1 MLETNIQYLKGV
13 GPKRA
18 LLFNKLGIAS
28 VRDLL
33 YYPPRRYLDR
43 SLIKNIHDIR
53 VGENITIFGQ
63 VSDKG
68 LVHTRRNFTIFNLL
82 VSDDTGYLLC
92 KWFNQPYLKDRFQTG
107 DRIVVSGQVLSD
119 HGLSMSNPEY
129 ELLDS
134 EDAELIHTGR
144 IVPLH
149 PATGG
154 LSAKQIR
161 QVIKSALE
169 GYLEQIAE
177 PLPPDLIAAK
187 SLLGIQ
193 QAIAQ
198 LHFPEAPEVLEQAHR
213 RLAFEELLYLELIL
227 LLKKNSLQK
236 QGVGARIKTSDWK
249 KDFSSLLPFA
259 LTEAQTRVVGEIS
272 SDLVQARPMHRLLQG
287 DVGSGKTIVALAAI
301 IQAVRGGT
309 QASLMAPTEL
319 LAEQHYNSLCPW
331 LSGLGIACA
340 LLTSKIKNKERM
352 EIYQGLSDGRI
363 NVGLGTQALI
373 QESVVFSNLG
383 LAIIDEQHRFGVSQR
398 AALRFKGKYPHTL
411 VMTATPI
418 PRTLAMTVYGDLDVS
433 TIDQMPQG
441 RQSITTKWTAEANRS
456 KVYDFIEQQLSQGR
470 QAYVVYP
477 VIEESDKTELKAAI
491 KMHRTLSQN
500 IFKNRRVGLMHGQLS
515 TEDRQAVMEDFRNHR
530 IDVLVSTTVI
540 EVGID
545 VPNANIMFIEHAER
559 FGLSQLHQLRGRVG
573 RGSHKSYCILMAG
586 PKLTPEARQRLDTMQ
601 SMSDG
606 FKIAEKDL
614 ELRGPGEFWSTRQH
628 GLPQLKIAD
637 LAKDAALIAPAREE
651 AKRILASDPAL
662 SQKQHLGIKAGLHA
676 FHPEA
681 DKFTSTG

>member
-1 MLETNIQYLKGV
+1 
-13 GPKRA
+13 
-18 LLFNKLGIAS
+18 
-28 VRDLL
+28 L

-43 SLIKNIHDIR
+43 SLIKNIRDIR
-53 VGENITIFGQ
+53 VGDNVTLFGQ

-92 KWFNQPYLKDRFQTG
+92 KWFNQPYLKDRFQIG
-107 DRIVVSGQVLSD
+107 DRIVVSGLVLSD
-119 HGLSMSNPEY
+119 HGLSMANPEY

-149 PATGG
+149 PVTGG

-169 GYLEQIAE
+169 GYLQQIAE
-177 PLPPDLIAAK
+177 PLPPELIMAKDLM
-187 SLLGIQ
+187 GIR
-193 QAIAQ
+193 QAISQ
-198 LHFPEAPEVLEQAHR
+198 LHFPDAPEILEQAHR

-227 LLKKNSLQK
+227 FLKKNALQIH
-236 QGVGARIKTSDWK
+236 GVGAKINSSDWK
-249 KDFSSLLPFA
+249 NDFSSLLPFT
-259 LTEAQTRVVGEIS
+259 LTGAQIRVIGEIS
-272 SDLVQARPMHRLLQG
+272 NDIGQTRPMHRLLQG
-287 DVGSGKTIVALAAI
+287 DVGSGKTMVALAAM

-319 LAEQHYNSLCPW
+319 LAEQHYNFLHPW
-331 LSGLGIACA
+331 FDRLGMTSA
-340 LLTSKIKNKERM
+340 LLTSKIKSKQRA
-352 EIYQGLSDGRI
+352 EIYQGLSDGRL
-363 NVGLGTQALI
+363 NVCVGTQALV
-373 QESVVFSNLG
+373 QESVEFANLG
-383 LAIIDEQHRFGVSQR
+383 LAIIDEQHRFGVRQR
-398 AALRFKGKYPHTL
+398 ADFRFKGKHPHTL

-441 RQSITTKWTAEANRS
+441 RRSITTKWTAEANRS
-456 KVYDFIEQQLSQGR
+456 KVYDFIEQQLEQGR

-491 KMHRTLSQN
+491 KMHRTLSQDY
-500 IFKNRRVGLMHGQLS
+500 FKGRRVGLMHGQLP
-515 TEDRQAVMEDFRNHR
+515 TEDRQAVMEDFRDHR
-530 IDVLVSTTVI
+530 IDILVSTTVI

-545 VPNANIMFIEHAER
+545 VPNANVMFIEQAER

-586 PKLTPEARQRLDTMQ
+586 PKLTLEARLRLDTMQ
-601 SMSDG
+601 SLSDG

-637 LAKDAALIAPAREE
+637 LSRDADLIAPAREE
-651 AKRILASDPAL
+651 AKNILAGDPDL
-662 SQKQHLGIKAGLHA
+662 SKENHRGIKAGLQA

-681 DKFTSTG
+681 DKFTAIG

>member
-1 MLETNIQYLKGV
+1 MIETNIQYLKGV

-53 VGENITIFGQ
+53 VGENITVFGQ

-92 KWFNQPYLKDRFQTG
+92 KWFNQPYLKDRFQIG

-144 IVPLH
+144 IVPFH

-169 GYLEQIAE
+169 GYLDQIAE
-177 PLPPDLIAAK
+177 PLPRELIEAK
-187 SLLGIQ
+187 SLLGIR

-198 LHFPEAPEVLEQAHR
+198 LHFPDAPEILEQAHR
-213 RLAFEELLYLELIL
+213 RLAFEELLYLEMIL

-236 QGVGARIKTSDWK
+236 HRVGAKIKSSDWG

-259 LTEAQTRVVGEIS
+259 LTEAQIRVIGEITTE
-272 SDLVQARPMHRLLQG
+272 LEQARPMHRLLQG
-287 DVGSGKTIVALAAI
+287 DVGSGKTIVALAAM

-331 LSGLGIACA
+331 LSGLGITSA
-340 LLTSKIKNKERM
+340 LLTSKIKNKERA
-352 EIYQGLSDGRI
+352 EIYSGLSDGRI
-363 NVGLGTQALI
+363 NVCLGTQALI
-373 QESVVFSNLG
+373 QESVAFSNLG

-398 AALRFKGKYPHTL
+398 AALRFKGRYPHTL

-456 KVYDFIEQQLSQGR
+456 KVYDFIEQQLGQGR

-491 KMHRTLSQN
+491 KMHRTLARDV
-500 IFKNRRVGLMHGQLS
+500 FKDRRVGLMHGQLS
-515 TEDRQAVMEDFRNHR
+515 TEDRQKVMEDFRNHR
-530 IDVLVSTTVI
+530 IDILVSTTVI

-573 RGSHKSYCILMAG
+573 RGGHKSYCILMAG
-586 PKLTPEARQRLDTMQ
+586 VKLTSEARQRLDTMQ
-601 SMSDG
+601 NMSDG

-637 LAKDAALIAPAREE
+637 LARDAALIAPAREE
-651 AKRILASDPAL
+651 AKHILASDPDL

-676 FHPEA
+676 FHPDA

>member
-53 VGENITIFGQ
+53 VGENITVFGQ

-92 KWFNQPYLKDRFQTG
+92 KWFNQPYLKDRFQIG

-149 PATGG
+149 PATSG

-161 QVIKSALE
+161 QVIKSAME
-169 GYLEQIAE
+169 GYLDEIAE
-177 PLPPDLIAAK
+177 PLPPELIEAK
-187 SLLGIQ
+187 SLMGIR

-198 LHFPEAPEVLEQAHR
+198 LHFPETPEILEQAHR

-236 QGVGARIKTSDWK
+236 QRVGARVKSSDWRNN
-249 KDFSSLLPFA
+249 FSSILPFR
-259 LTEAQTRVVGEIS
+259 LTDAQIRVIGEITT
-272 SDLVQARPMHRLLQG
+272 DLGQARPMHRLLQG

-319 LAEQHYNSLCPW
+319 LAEQHYNSLRPW
-331 LSGLGIACA
+331 LDRLGIVSA
-340 LLTSKIKNKERM
+340 LLTSKIKNKGR
-352 EIYQGLSDGRI
+352 IAINQGLSDGRV
-363 NVGLGTQALI
+363 NVCMGTQALI

-418 PRTLAMTVYGDLDVS
+418 PRTLAMTVYGDLDLS

-456 KVYDFIEQQLSQGR
+456 KVYDFIEQQIGQGR

-491 KMHRTLSQN
+491 KMHRTLSQD
-500 IFKNRRVGLMHGQLS
+500 IFNERRVGLMHGQLS
-515 TEDRQAVMEDFRNHR
+515 TEDRQAVMEDFRNHA
-530 IDVLVSTTVI
+530 IDILVSTTVI

-637 LAKDAALIAPAREE
+637 LARDVALIAPAREE
-651 AKRILASDPAL
+651 AKRILAGDPDL
-662 SQKQHLGIKAGLHA
+662 SQKQHLGIKTGLHA

-681 DKFTSTG
+681 DKFTATG

>member
-43 SLIKNIHDIR
+43 SLIKNIRDIR
-53 VGENITIFGQ
+53 TGDNVTLFGQ
-63 VSDKG
+63 VADKG
-68 LVHTRRNFTIFNLL
+68 LVRTRRNFTILNLL

-92 KWFNQPYLKDRFQTG
+92 KWFNQPYLKDRFQPG
-107 DRIVVSGQVLSD
+107 DRLVVSGQVLSD

-129 ELLDS
+129 ELLDN
-134 EDAELIHTGR
+134 EEAELIHTGR
-144 IVPLH
+144 IVPFH
-149 PATGG
+149 PATAG

-161 QVIKSALE
+161 QVMKSALE
-169 GYLEQIAE
+169 GYLHMIEE
-177 PLPPDLIAAK
+177 PLPPELIDSKDLMDIRQ
-187 SLLGIQ
+187 SL
-193 QAIAQ
+193 AQ
-198 LHFPEAPEVLEQAHR
+198 LHFPDTMESLSQARR

-227 LLKKNSLQK
+227 FLQKNSLQRRE
-236 QGVGARIKTSDWK
+236 VSTIIKASDWRN
-249 KDFSSLLPFA
+249 DLSSILPFA
-259 LTEAQTRVVGEIS
+259 LTGAQQRVIGEIS
-272 SDLVQARPMHRLLQG
+272 NDIGRARPMHRLLQG

-301 IQAVRGGT
+301 IQAVKGGT

-319 LAEQHYNSLCPW
+319 LAEQHYNSLRPW
-331 LSGLGIACA
+331 LSGLNITSA
-340 LLTSKIKNKERM
+340 LLTSKTKNKHRS
-352 EIYQGLSDGRI
+352 EIYQGLSDGG
-363 NVGLGTQALI
+363 VSVCMGTQALI
-373 QESVVFSNLG
+373 QESVEFANLG
-383 LAIIDEQHRFGVSQR
+383 LAIIDEQHRFGVKQR
-398 AALRFKGKYPHTL
+398 AAFRFKGRYPHTL

-456 KVYDFIEQQLSQGR
+456 KVYDFIEQQMEQGR

-491 KMHRTLSQN
+491 KMHRALAQDV
-500 IFKNRRVGLMHGQLS
+500 FKDRRVGLMHGQLPA
-515 TEDRQAVMEDFRNHR
+515 EERQSVMEDFRNHQ
-530 IDVLVSTTVI
+530 IDILVSTTVI

-637 LAKDAALIAPAREE
+637 LTRDAGLIGPAREE
-651 AKRILASDPAL
+651 AKRILAGDLDL
-662 SQKQHLGIKAGLHA
+662 SQKKHLGIKTGLHA

>member
-43 SLIKNIHDIR
+43 SLIKNIRDIR
-53 VGENITIFGQ
+53 IGDDVTLFGQ

-68 LVHTRRNFTIFNLL
+68 LVHARRNFTIFNLL
-82 VSDDTGYLLC
+82 VNDDTGYLLC
-92 KWFNQPYLKDRFQTG
+92 KWFNQPYLKDRFQIG
-107 DRIVVSGQVLSD
+107 DRIVVSGPVLSD

-129 ELLDS
+129 ELLDR

-161 QVIKSALE
+161 QVIKTALD
-169 GYLEQIAE
+169 GYLDEIIE
-177 PLPPDLIAAK
+177 PLPQELIKAK
-187 SLLGIQ
+187 SLMGIR
-193 QAIAQ
+193 QAVAQ
-198 LHFPEAPEVLEQAHR
+198 LHFPEAPEILEQAHR

-227 LLKKNSLQK
+227 FIKKNSLQEH
-236 QGVGARIKTSDWK
+236 GVGAMVKTTDWE
-249 KDFSSLLPFA
+249 KDFSSILPFA
-259 LTEAQTRVVGEIS
+259 LTEAQIRVIGEIT
-272 SDLVQARPMHRLLQG
+272 SDLGKTRPMHRLLQG
-287 DVGSGKTIVALAAI
+287 DVGSGKTIVALAAV
-301 IQAVRGGT
+301 IQAVRGGA

-319 LAEQHYNSLCPW
+319 LAEQHYNFLHPW
-331 LSGLGIACA
+331 FDRLGMTSA
-340 LLTSKIKNKERM
+340 LLTSKIKSKPRAD
-352 EIYQGLSDGRI
+352 IYQGLSDGRLS
-363 NVGLGTQALI
+363 VCVGTQALV
-373 QESVVFSNLG
+373 QESVEFANLG
-383 LAIIDEQHRFGVSQR
+383 LVIIDEQHRFGVRQR
-398 AALRFKGKYPHTL
+398 SDFRFKGKYPHTL

-418 PRTLAMTVYGDLDVS
+418 PRTLAMTAYGDLDVS

-456 KVYDFIEQQLSQGR
+456 KVYDFIEQQLEQGR

-491 KMHRTLSQN
+491 KMHRTLSQDY
-500 IFKNRRVGLMHGQLS
+500 FKDRRVGLMHGQLPA
-515 TEDRQAVMEDFRNHR
+515 EVRQAVMEDFRNHR
-530 IDVLVSTTVI
+530 IDILVSTTVI

-601 SMSDG
+601 SLSDG

-637 LAKDAALIAPAREE
+637 LSRDADLIAPAREV
-651 AKRILASDPAL
+651 AKNILAGDPDL
-662 SQKQHLGIKAGLHA
+662 SQEGHRGMKAGLHA

-681 DKFTSTG
+681 DKFTATG

>member
-1 MLETNIQYLKGV
+1 MPETNIQYLKGV

-18 LLFNKLGIAS
+18 LLFNKLGIVS

-43 SLIKNIHDIR
+43 SLIKNIRDIR
-53 VGENITIFGQ
+53 VGDNVTLFGQ

-92 KWFNQPYLKDRFQTG
+92 KWFNQPYLKDRFQIG
-107 DRIVVSGQVLSD
+107 DRIVVSGLVLSD
-119 HGLSMSNPEY
+119 HGLSMANPEY

-149 PATGG
+149 PVTGG

-169 GYLEQIAE
+169 GYLQQIAE
-177 PLPPDLIAAK
+177 PLPPELIMAKDLM
-187 SLLGIQ
+187 GIR
-193 QAIAQ
+193 QAISQ
-198 LHFPEAPEVLEQAHR
+198 LHFPDAPEILEQAHR

-227 LLKKNSLQK
+227 FLKKNALQIH
-236 QGVGARIKTSDWK
+236 GVGAKINSSDWK
-249 KDFSSLLPFA
+249 NDFSSLLPFT
-259 LTEAQTRVVGEIS
+259 LTGAQIRVIGEIS
-272 SDLVQARPMHRLLQG
+272 NDIGQTRPMHRLLQG
-287 DVGSGKTIVALAAI
+287 DVGSGKTMVALAAM

-319 LAEQHYNSLCPW
+319 LAEQHYNFLHPW
-331 LSGLGIACA
+331 FDRLGMTSA
-340 LLTSKIKNKERM
+340 LLTSKIKSKQRA
-352 EIYQGLSDGRI
+352 EIYQGLSDGRL
-363 NVGLGTQALI
+363 NVCVGTQALV
-373 QESVVFSNLG
+373 QESVEFANLG
-383 LAIIDEQHRFGVSQR
+383 LAIIDEQHRFGVRQR
-398 AALRFKGKYPHTL
+398 ADFRFKGKHPHTL

-441 RQSITTKWTAEANRS
+441 RRSITTKWTAEANRS
-456 KVYDFIEQQLSQGR
+456 KVYDFIEQQLEQGR

-491 KMHRTLSQN
+491 KMHRTLSQDY
-500 IFKNRRVGLMHGQLS
+500 FKGRRVGLMHGQLP
-515 TEDRQAVMEDFRNHR
+515 TEDRQAVMEDFRDHR
-530 IDVLVSTTVI
+530 IDILVSTTVI

-545 VPNANIMFIEHAER
+545 VPNANVMFIEQAER

-586 PKLTPEARQRLDTMQ
+586 PKLTLEARLRLDTMQ
-601 SMSDG
+601 SLSDG

-637 LAKDAALIAPAREE
+637 LSRDADLIAPAREE
-651 AKRILASDPAL
+651 AKNILAGDPDL
-662 SQKQHLGIKAGLHA
+662 SKENHRGIKAGLQA

-681 DKFTSTG
+681 DKFTAIG

>member
-1 MLETNIQYLKGV
+1 MPETNIQYLKGV

-18 LLFNKLGIAS
+18 LLFNKLGIVS

-43 SLIKNIHDIR
+43 SLIKNIRDIR
-53 VGENITIFGQ
+53 VGDNVTLFGQ

-92 KWFNQPYLKDRFQTG
+92 KWFNQPYLKDRFQIG
-107 DRIVVSGQVLSD
+107 DRIVVSGLVLSD
-119 HGLSMSNPEY
+119 HGLSMANPEY

-169 GYLEQIAE
+169 GYLQQIAE
-177 PLPPDLIAAK
+177 PLPPELIMAKDLM
-187 SLLGIQ
+187 GIR
-193 QAIAQ
+193 QAISQ
-198 LHFPEAPEVLEQAHR
+198 LHFPDAPEILEQAHR

-227 LLKKNSLQK
+227 FLKKNALQIH
-236 QGVGARIKTSDWK
+236 GVGAKINSSDWK
-249 KDFSSLLPFA
+249 NDFSSLLPFT
-259 LTEAQTRVVGEIS
+259 LTGAQIRVIGEIS
-272 SDLVQARPMHRLLQG
+272 NDIGQTRPMHRLLQG
-287 DVGSGKTIVALAAI
+287 DVGSGKTMVALAAM

-319 LAEQHYNSLCPW
+319 LAEQHYNFLHPW
-331 LSGLGIACA
+331 FDRLGMTSA
-340 LLTSKIKNKERM
+340 LLTSKIKSKQRA
-352 EIYQGLSDGRI
+352 EIYQGLSDGRL
-363 NVGLGTQALI
+363 NVCVGTQALV
-373 QESVVFSNLG
+373 QESVEFANLG
-383 LAIIDEQHRFGVSQR
+383 LAIIDEQHRFGVRQR
-398 AALRFKGKYPHTL
+398 ADFRFKGKHPHTL

-418 PRTLAMTVYGDLDVS
+418 PRTLAITVYGDLDVS

-441 RQSITTKWTAEANRS
+441 RRSITTKWTAEANRS
-456 KVYDFIEQQLSQGR
+456 KVYDFIEQQLEQGR

-491 KMHRTLSQN
+491 KMHRTLSQDY
-500 IFKNRRVGLMHGQLS
+500 FKGRRVGLMHGQLP
-515 TEDRQAVMEDFRNHR
+515 TEDRQAVMEDFRDHR
-530 IDVLVSTTVI
+530 IDILVSTTVI

-545 VPNANIMFIEHAER
+545 VPNANVMFIEQAER

-586 PKLTPEARQRLDTMQ
+586 PKLTLEARLRLDTMQ
-601 SMSDG
+601 SLSDG

-637 LAKDAALIAPAREE
+637 LSRDADLIAPAREE
-651 AKRILASDPAL
+651 AKNILAGDPDL
-662 SQKQHLGIKAGLHA
+662 SKENHRGIKAGLQA

-681 DKFTSTG
+681 DKFTAIG

>member
-13 GPKRA
+13 GPKRT

-43 SLIKNIHDIR
+43 SLIKNIRDIR
-53 VGENITIFGQ
+53 IGDNITVFGQ

-68 LVHTRRNFTIFNLL
+68 SVRTRRNFTIFNLL

-92 KWFNQPYLKDRFQTG
+92 KWFNQPYLKDRFQIG

-129 ELLDS
+129 ELLDN

-149 PATGG
+149 PATSG

-169 GYLEQIAE
+169 GYLDEITE
-177 PLPPDLIAAK
+177 PLPPELIEAK
-187 SLLGIQ
+187 NLMGIR

-198 LHFPEAPEVLEQAHR
+198 LHFPNTPERLEQAHR

-227 LLKKNSLQK
+227 FLKKNSLQEH
-236 QGVGARIKTSDWK
+236 GVGAMIKSSDWEK
-249 KDFSSLLPFA
+249 AFSSILPFA
-259 LTEAQTRVVGEIS
+259 LTDAQKRVIGEIS
-272 SDLVQARPMHRLLQG
+272 NDIGQARPMHRLLQG

-301 IQAVRGGT
+301 IQAVKGGT

-319 LAEQHYNSLCPW
+319 LAEQHYNSLRPW
-331 LSGLGIACA
+331 LSKLDITSA
-340 LLTSKIKNKERM
+340 LLTSKIKSKERAG
-352 EIYQGLSDGRI
+352 IYQGLSDGGI
-363 NVGLGTQALI
+363 SVCMGTQALI
-373 QESVVFSNLG
+373 QESVGFANLG
-383 LAIIDEQHRFGVSQR
+383 LAIIDEQHRFGVRQR
-398 AALRFKGKYPHTL
+398 AAFRFKGKYPHTL

-441 RQSITTKWTAEANRS
+441 RQQITTKWTAETNRS
-456 KVYDFIEQQLSQGR
+456 KVYEFMEQQLSQGR

-491 KMHRTLSQN
+491 KMHRTLSQDV
-500 IFKNRRVGLMHGQLS
+500 FKDRQVGLMHGRLS
-515 TEDRQAVMEDFRNHR
+515 TEERQTVMEDFRKHK
-530 IDVLVSTTVI
+530 IDILVSTTVI

-545 VPNANIMFIEHAER
+545 VPNVNIMFIEHAER

-586 PKLTPEARQRLDTMQ
+586 PKLTHEAKQRLDTMQ

-651 AKRILASDPAL
+651 AKRILASDPDLA
-662 SQKQHLGIKAGLHA
+662 QKQHQGIKAGLHI

-681 DKFTSTG
+681 DKFTATG

>member
-1 MLETNIQYLKGV
+1 
-13 GPKRA
+13 
-18 LLFNKLGIAS
+18 
-28 VRDLL
+28 L

-43 SLIKNIHDIR
+43 SLIKNIRDIR
-53 VGENITIFGQ
+53 VGDNVTLFGQ

-92 KWFNQPYLKDRFQTG
+92 KWFNQPYLKDRFQIG
-107 DRIVVSGQVLSD
+107 DRIVVSGLVLSD
-119 HGLSMSNPEY
+119 HGLSMANPEY

-169 GYLEQIAE
+169 GYLQQIAE
-177 PLPPDLIAAK
+177 PLPPELIMAKDLM
-187 SLLGIQ
+187 GIR
-193 QAIAQ
+193 QAISQ
-198 LHFPEAPEVLEQAHR
+198 LHFPDAPEILEQAHR

-227 LLKKNSLQK
+227 FLKKNALQIH
-236 QGVGARIKTSDWK
+236 GVGAKINSSDWK
-249 KDFSSLLPFA
+249 NDFSSLLPFT
-259 LTEAQTRVVGEIS
+259 LTGAQIRVIGEIS
-272 SDLVQARPMHRLLQG
+272 NDIGQTRPMHRLLQG
-287 DVGSGKTIVALAAI
+287 DVGSGKTMVALAAM

-319 LAEQHYNSLCPW
+319 LAEQHYNFLHPW
-331 LSGLGIACA
+331 FDRLGMTSA
-340 LLTSKIKNKERM
+340 LLTSKIKSKQRA
-352 EIYQGLSDGRI
+352 EIYQGLSDGRL
-363 NVGLGTQALI
+363 NVCVGTQALV
-373 QESVVFSNLG
+373 QESVEFANLG
-383 LAIIDEQHRFGVSQR
+383 LAIIDEQHRFGVRQR
-398 AALRFKGKYPHTL
+398 ADFRFKGKHPHTL

-418 PRTLAMTVYGDLDVS
+418 PRTLAITVYGDLDVS

-441 RQSITTKWTAEANRS
+441 RRSITTKWTAEANRS
-456 KVYDFIEQQLSQGR
+456 KVYDFIEQQLEQGR

-491 KMHRTLSQN
+491 KMHRTLSQDY
-500 IFKNRRVGLMHGQLS
+500 FKGRRVGLMHGQLP
-515 TEDRQAVMEDFRNHR
+515 TEDRQAVMEDFRDHR
-530 IDVLVSTTVI
+530 IDILVSTTVI

-545 VPNANIMFIEHAER
+545 VPNANVMFIEQAER

-586 PKLTPEARQRLDTMQ
+586 PKLTLEARLRLDTMQ
-601 SMSDG
+601 SLSDG

-637 LAKDAALIAPAREE
+637 LSRDADLIAPAREE
-651 AKRILASDPAL
+651 AKNILAGDPDL
-662 SQKQHLGIKAGLHA
+662 SKENHRGIKAGLQA

-681 DKFTSTG
+681 DKFTAIG